1 MTTLELKTAIHQA
14 VEKVPEGA
22 LPEVLNYI
30 NSVQHTSPVKKD
42 IRKIIDKIF
51 EEDANLLRRLAE

>member
-22 LPEVLNYI
+22 LQEIFDFI
-30 NSVQHTSPVKKD
+30 NSVQQTAHDDDKVYGL
-42 IRKIIDKIF
+42 INKII
-51 EEDANLLRRLAE
+51 EEESNVLRRLAE

>member
-14 VEKVPEGA
+14 VDKVPETA

-30 NSVQHTSPVKKD
+30 NSIQPPSAKKD

-51 EEDANLLRRLAE
+51 EEDADLLRRLAE